1 MDYLREQGFS
11 SASLWVLEHNPIG
24 RRVYEKL
31 GFMPDGG
38 SLPYRAGDRQLL
50 ELRHTRGL

>member
-1 MDYLREQGFS
+1 
-11 SASLWVLEHNPIG
+11 VLEHNPIG